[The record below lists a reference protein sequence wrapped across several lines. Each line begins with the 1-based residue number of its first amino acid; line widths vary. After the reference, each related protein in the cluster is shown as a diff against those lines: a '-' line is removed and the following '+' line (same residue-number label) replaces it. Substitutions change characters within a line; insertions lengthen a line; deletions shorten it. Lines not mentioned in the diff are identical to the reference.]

1 MKNYIEFQDYIN
13 MLAAE
18 FKDSGHEDCTDY
30 AHEAADGSE
39 YVLYYGKAWDLIDT
53 VRSYNSDLFCDGEAW
68 ALDLGEKHES
78 LDSMVTSIAYGI
90 IYTALVEQILHNAL
104 TEEVE
109 A

>member
-1 MKNYIEFQDYIN
+1 MKNYNDFVDYIE
-13 MLAAE
+13 MLAAD
-18 FKDSGHEDCTDY
+18 FKESGQEDCTDY

-39 YVLYYGKAWDLIDT
+39 YVIYYGKAWDLIDT

-78 LDSMVTSIAYGI
+78 LDSMLTSIAYGI

-104 TEEVE
+104 TEE
-109 A
+109 AA